1 MSPVSVY
8 QINQWT
14 LHVGSG
20 DLRCDDEQHRL
31 PPRLARLLSVLV
43 SEPGRV
49 WRRDELLD
57 AVWEQRVVNEEA
69 LSRAISQ
76 LRQLLKDKAGDPAII
91 ATVPKVGYR
100 CVAEVR
106 CLSDEVGLPELM
118 LPAIN
123 ASQPI
128 IPEAAGPEI
137 AKPEITESET
147 IRPAPVAPEHAQ
159 AEPLNPAENEVHQRR
174 SLLWL
179 LIIAAFLASAL
190 MVAMLLL
197 WTDHESD
204 HPDLATGDA
213 FDLSFSA
220 KRMTATPGLEHFVAL
235 SPDGL
240 QMAYVAVVEPGT
252 DDARYAVHLLST
264 QDNDQSRV
272 IDAGVHQLSPVF
284 SPDGTHIAVAEVDG
298 DRCEVVVL
306 ALFDETRR
314 RLGPCELQ
322 GLLPILDWSADGS
335 QLAVSAAA
343 EHLAASAI
351 WFIDLNDGSREQ
363 ITRPADA
370 YHSDARPRFSPD
382 GRYLSFSRGT
392 PAYREIY
399 LLELAANHA
408 ARALTHDHQFTV
420 SHDWLPSGEA
430 IIFDSDRSG
439 ERGLWRLSI
448 NATAE
453 PVSLG
458 ARGSQY
464 PSIASETSAVAFQ
477 VAAYEA
483 NLWRYELTED
493 ADNTDAQ
500 TEVRQA
506 AHDSGRVL
514 VPSTKYESNPAISPD
529 GQWLA
534 FVSNRSGR
542 GALWR
547 SSLSGD
553 KLTKLYEPESGRA
566 SWPVWNVDGSA
577 LFFVHYQEGG
587 QWLSRLDL
595 ASLTVTRLD
604 LPHQGFALSVSA
616 DGQWLI
622 YSALLAGKG
631 VQIWRL
637 PADLSAAPEAITE
650 VGVQR
655 AYLAQDQQLYLMYSD
670 QAGIYRRALLDPQD
684 EALVVAEQDAS
695 QWQNW
700 FLQNNSLYFLKRRQA
715 LPGDEGEAKASPLG
729 VWEYQ
734 LDSGQRVLRKA
745 MLPTALGPNLA
756 ISPDGRTL
764 ILAMTDRAEAD
775 LFYYRS
781 QQKTLK

>member
-1 MSPVSVY
+1 MNSALRY
-8 QINQWT
+8 QINDWT

-20 DLRCDDEQHRL
+20 DLSCGAQQHRL
-31 PPRLARLLSVLV
+31 PPRLARLLAVLV

-49 WRRDELLD
+49 WRREELLD

-69 LSRAISQ
+69 LSRAVSQ
-76 LRQLLKDKAGDPAII
+76 LRQLLNDKASAPAII

-106 CLSDEVGLPELM
+106 CLNDDVATPEVVNSEPVVPNAAIPET
-118 LPAIN
+118 
-123 ASQPI
+123 I
-128 IPEAAGPEI
+128 IPEEDGPQ
-137 AKPEITESET
+137 TGT
-147 IRPAPVAPEHAQ
+147 TVVA
-159 AEPLNPAENEVHQRR
+159 EVNQRR

-179 LIIAAFLASAL
+179 VVIATMLASAL
-190 MVAMLLL
+190 IVAMLLL
-197 WTDHESD
+197 WDEHENHEPS
-204 HPDLATGDA
+204 LASGDA
-213 FDLSFSA
+213 FDLSFA
-220 KRMTATPGLEHFVAL
+220 AQRMTATPGLEHFVAL

-240 QMAYVAVVEPGT
+240 QMAYVAVVNPGT
-252 DDARYAVHLLST
+252 AEARYAVHLLST
-264 QDNDQSRV
+264 QDNDSSRV
-272 IDAGVHQLSPVF
+272 IEADVHQLSPVF
-284 SPDGTHIAVAEVDG
+284 SPEGTHIAVAEVDG
-298 DRCEVVVL
+298 DSCEVVVL
-306 ALFDETRR
+306 AVFDEMRR
-314 RLGPCELQ
+314 RLGTCELQ

-335 QLAVSAAA
+335 QLAVSAPG

-351 WFIDLNDGSREQ
+351 WFIDLQDGSRDQ

-370 YHSDARPRFSPD
+370 YHNDARPRFSPD

-448 NATAE
+448 NGMTE

-483 NLWRYELTED
+483 NLWRFEVPVHSDDAEAGLIGSELD
-493 ADNTDAQ
+493 D
-500 TEVRQA
+500 
-506 AHDSGRVL
+506 DSGRVL
-514 VPSTKYESNPAISPD
+514 VASTKYETNPAISPD

-547 SSLSGD
+547 SALDGS
-553 KLTKLYEPESGRA
+553 KLTKLYEPDSGRA
-566 SWPVWNVDGSA
+566 SWPVWNGDGSA

-604 LPHQGFALSVSA
+604 LPHQGFALSLSA
-616 DGQWLI
+616 DGQWLV

-637 PADLSAAPEAITE
+637 PADLSAPPEAISE

-655 AYLAQDQQLYLMYSD
+655 AYLAVDQQLYLMYSD
-670 QAGIYRRALLDPQD
+670 QAGIYRRHLLDAED
-684 EALVVAEQDAS
+684 EVLVVADQDAS

-700 FLQNNSLYFLKRRQA
+700 LVQDDKLYFLKRRMLAQHDDA
-715 LPGDEGEAKASPLG
+715 GGTAGPLG
-729 VWEYQ
+729 VWEYH
-734 LDSGQRVLRKA
+734 LHSKQRRLLQA
-745 MLPTALGPNLA
+745 TLPTALGPNLA
-756 ISPDGRTL
+756 MSPDGRTL

-781 QQKTLK
+781 QQESLK